1 MKKLLFLLALIFIQN
16 LQAIALEDCIVTTN
30 GQLTDIQIENNT
42 IIDVYPLI
50 TVLNEK
56 NTLIVHPLKTGITCF
71 TVRKNLK
78 EKVLFHVKIT
88 ETETLIK
95 EVEGFEILTLD
106 SPPAKEE
113 FELDLPPNIK
123 GGK

>member
-1 MKKLLFLLALIFIQN
+1 MKKILFLIALIITQN
-16 LQAIALEDCIVTTN
+16 LQAQALEDCIITTN

-42 IIDVYPLI
+42 IIDVFPLI

-71 TVRKNLK
+71 TVIKNLK
-78 EKVLFHVKIT
+78 EKALFHVKVT

-95 EVEGFEILTLD
+95 EVDGYDIFSLD
-106 SPPAKEE
+106 IPPDKES
-113 FELDLPPNIK
+113 FELDLPPKIK
-123 GGK
+123 GGE